1 MDPIAASTGRK
12 LKDTDAPSKKTVEI
26 SEEVAQKKLKTPGVI
41 QTCDRRYNW
50 NAKGGNAWSS
60 FLLGC
65 SWKLRTKHQSTDES
79 TAECPCSKNIET
91 MLKNKNRPRRGGI
104 NCSRVFNPTVE

>member
-65 SWKLRTKHQSTDES
+65 SWKLRTKH
-79 TAECPCSKNIET
+79 
-91 MLKNKNRPRRGGI
+91 
-104 NCSRVFNPTVE
+104 